1 MKNMTSDQWHEAVR
15 KGLQELDRRL
25 ADGTLDQ
32 SGRFYTDEE
41 LDAQRAALAA
51 AKPALHPKAPAA

>member
-1 MKNMTSDQWHEAVR
+1 MKNMTSEEWHEAVR
-15 KGLQELDRRL
+15 KGLEELDRKL

-41 LDAQRAALAA
+41 LEAQCAALASA
-51 AKPALHPKAPAA
+51 ELTKHRKAPAA